1 MGSAFRRLA
10 QAVVLR
16 ALMDVEG
23 RGPFTEGELPRK
35 VRADALEFLRRAAAG
50 GPESA
55 WFELAG
61 VSPSRALAWAE
72 GRLACRRSV
81 PFGGAGISA

>member
-35 VRADALEFLRRAAAG
+35 VRADALEFLRRAVSLFLEG
-50 GPESA
+50 GD
-55 WFELAG
+55 L
-61 VSPSRALAWAE
+61 V
-72 GRLACRRSV
+72 
-81 PFGGAGISA
+81 

>member
-16 ALMDVEG
+16 ALLDVEG
-23 RGPFTEGELPRK
+23 RGPFAENELPGR

-72 GRLACRRSV
+72 GRLARRL
-81 PFGGAGISA
+81 GGPRGRAGIPA